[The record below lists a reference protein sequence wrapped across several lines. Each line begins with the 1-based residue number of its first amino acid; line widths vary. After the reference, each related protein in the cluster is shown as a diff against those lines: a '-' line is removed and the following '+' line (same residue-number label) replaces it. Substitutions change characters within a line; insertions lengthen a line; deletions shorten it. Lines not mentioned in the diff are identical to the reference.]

1 MAPEVDLV
9 LEGLAVLLVEGL
21 VAPGEVLEAP
31 VGDMA
36 ALAEVLV
43 APVGRVALAGVGRL
57 GEAGPEKFFS
67 QLNLIKI
74 RPKNQW
80 SPWGLQLLVFPR
92 FEPGLELAHQAS
104 ALRCFLV
111 NSSPRWA
118 TNELACAMKIVH
130 PFGMAGGARV

>member
-43 APVGRVALAGVGRL
+43 APVGRVALAGVGRQ
-57 GEAGPEKFFS
+57 GGAGPEK
-67 QLNLIKI
+67 LY
-74 RPKNQW
+74 
-80 SPWGLQLLVFPR
+80 
-92 FEPGLELAHQAS
+92 
-104 ALRCFLV
+104 
-111 NSSPRWA
+111 
-118 TNELACAMKIVH
+118 
-130 PFGMAGGARV
+130 

>member
-43 APVGRVALAGVGRL
+43 ALVGQVALAGVGRQ
-57 GEAGPEKFFS
+57 GGAGPEKLF
-67 QLNLIKI
+67 
-74 RPKNQW
+74 
-80 SPWGLQLLVFPR
+80 
-92 FEPGLELAHQAS
+92 
-104 ALRCFLV
+104 
-111 NSSPRWA
+111 
-118 TNELACAMKIVH
+118 
-130 PFGMAGGARV
+130 

>member
-21 VAPGEVLEAP
+21 VAPAEVLEAR

-57 GEAGPEKFFS
+57 GEAGPEKFF
-67 QLNLIKI
+67 
-74 RPKNQW
+74 
-80 SPWGLQLLVFPR
+80 
-92 FEPGLELAHQAS
+92 
-104 ALRCFLV
+104 
-111 NSSPRWA
+111 
-118 TNELACAMKIVH
+118 
-130 PFGMAGGARV
+130 

>member
-43 APVGRVALAGVGRL
+43 ALVGRVALAGVGRL

-67 QLNLIKI
+67 QLN
-74 RPKNQW
+74 
-80 SPWGLQLLVFPR
+80 
-92 FEPGLELAHQAS
+92 
-104 ALRCFLV
+104 
-111 NSSPRWA
+111 
-118 TNELACAMKIVH
+118 
-130 PFGMAGGARV
+130 

>member
-31 VGDMA
+31 GGDMA

-43 APVGRVALAGVGRL
+43 ALVGRVALAGVGRL

-67 QLNLIKI
+67 QLN
-74 RPKNQW
+74 
-80 SPWGLQLLVFPR
+80 
-92 FEPGLELAHQAS
+92 
-104 ALRCFLV
+104 
-111 NSSPRWA
+111 
-118 TNELACAMKIVH
+118 
-130 PFGMAGGARV
+130 